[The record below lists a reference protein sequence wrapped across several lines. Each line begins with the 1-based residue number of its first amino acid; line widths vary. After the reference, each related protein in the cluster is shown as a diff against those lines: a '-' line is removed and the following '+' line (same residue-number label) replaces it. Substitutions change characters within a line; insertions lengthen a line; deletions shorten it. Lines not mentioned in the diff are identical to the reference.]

1 MSQKSLIK
9 KAVFPVA
16 GLGTRFLPATKA
28 SPKEILPI
36 LDKPLIQYAVEEAI
50 DAGVEE
56 IIFVTSSSK
65 RAIEDH
71 FDRNIELETAL
82 LRQGKESLYRVVR
95 NVIPDNVS
103 CVYIRQ
109 SEPKGLGHAV
119 LCAKPLIG
127 DEPFAVLL
135 ADDLI
140 DGQGQSCLKQM
151 VSMMGPT
158 PSNILAAQRVPEQDI
173 HKYGICAGQ
182 AAGLRMTCIEQLIE
196 KPSPDTA
203 PSNLAVIGR
212 YILQPEIFGALE
224 TIKPGKSGEI
234 QLTDGIAA
242 LMQSIPTYAYE
253 FSGIRYDCGSKLG
266 YVQATLAYAL
276 KDPDLRTELT
286 AFLDGCTGESHRLV
300 RENQTV

>member
-1 MSQKSLIK
+1 MSHLKIR

-50 DAGVEE
+50 DAGMEE

-71 FDRNIELETAL
+71 FDRNLELEAAL
-82 LRQGKESLYRVVR
+82 LRQGKEALYRMVR

-103 CVYIRQ
+103 CAYIRQ

-140 DGQGQSCLKQM
+140 DGGAESCLKQM
-151 VSMMGPT
+151 VRKIDEGAP
-158 PSNILAAQRVPEQDI
+158 NILAAQRVPDSDV
-173 HKYGICAGQ
+173 HKYGICAGKQ
-182 AAGLRMTCIEQLIE
+182 ESVGMTRIEEIVE
-196 KPSPDTA
+196 KPSLDVA

-212 YILQPEIFGALE
+212 YILQPEIFAVLE
-224 TIKPGKSGEI
+224 TLQPGKSGEI
-234 QLTDGIAA
+234 QLTDAIAK
-242 LMQSIPTYAYE
+242 LMRVVPTFAYE
-253 FSGIRYDCGSKLG
+253 FSGKRYDCGSKLG
-266 YVQATLAYAL
+266 FVQATLAYAL
-276 KDPDLRTELT
+276 KDPELQKE
-286 AFLDGCTGESHRLV
+286 LLS
-300 RENQTV
+300 ENIAPFMV

>member
-1 MSQKSLIK
+1 MLKPIK

-50 DAGVEE
+50 EAGIDE

-71 FDRNIELETAL
+71 FDRNIELEAAL
-82 LRQGKESLYRVVR
+82 LRQGKDALYRLVR
-95 NVIPDNVS
+95 NVIPDEVS
-103 CVYIRQ
+103 CAYIRQ

-140 DGQGQSCLKQM
+140 DGQTESCLKQM
-151 VSMMGPT
+151 VRMMD
-158 PSNILAAQRVPEQDI
+158 NRACNMIAAQRVPDQDV
-173 HKYGICAGQ
+173 HKYGIGAG
-182 AAGLRMTCIEQLIE
+182 ALEVPGLTRISQLVE
-196 KPSPDTA
+196 KPNLENA
-203 PSNLAVIGR
+203 PSNLAMIGR
-212 YILQPEIFGALE
+212 YILQPEIFTVLE
-224 TIKPGKSGEI
+224 RQAPGMSGEI
-234 QLTDGIAA
+234 QLTDAIASMMNT
-242 LMQSIPTYAYE
+242 LPTYAYE
-253 FSGIRYDCGSKLG
+253 FTGTRFDCGSKLG
-266 YVQATLAYAL
+266 FVQATLAYAL
-276 KDPDLRTELT
+276 KDPDLREALLNDPLI
-286 AFLDGCTGESHRLV
+286 ASV
-300 RENQTV
+300 S

>member
-1 MSQKSLIK
+1 MSQTISRVR

-50 DAGVEE
+50 DAGIEE

-71 FDRNIELETAL
+71 FDRNIELEAAL
-82 LRQGKESLYRVVR
+82 LRQGKDALYRLVR
-95 NVIPDNVS
+95 NVIPDHVS
-103 CVYIRQ
+103 CAYIRQ

-140 DGQGQSCLKQM
+140 DGHPESCLKQM
-151 VSMMGPT
+151 VRIMEERACNM
-158 PSNILAAQRVPEQDI
+158 LAAQRVADQDV
-173 HKYGICAGQ
+173 HKYGICAGEMLGKHLTQ
-182 AAGLRMTCIEQLIE
+182 INQLVE
-196 KPSPDTA
+196 KPSLDIA

-212 YILQPEIFGALE
+212 YILQPGIFNVLE
-224 TIKPGKSGEI
+224 SVLPGKSGEI
-234 QLTDGIAA
+234 QLTDAIAKMMHK
-242 LMQSIPTYAYE
+242 LPTYAYE
-253 FSGIRYDCGSKLG
+253 FSGKRYDCGSKLG
-266 YVQATLAYAL
+266 FVQATLAYAL
-276 KDPDLRTELT
+276 KDAELRDELLKDPI
-286 AFLDGCTGESHRLV
+286 AAALS
-300 RENQTV
+300 